1 MLTVRGCTFPT
12 DRFYDAQCN
21 VWLKPDGRGNVVLG
35 ATAFGVALAGEF
47 IEFVPKPAGTR
58 VDAGRAVGLLVHQ
71 TIVWVKSRPVL
82 TRSDYMWQH
91 EPAFYGWPDD
101 PDAERLHDDWTLET
115 DPAKQRKLEIAYELQ
130 AYKTLPYIPLGHY
143 IQSSAWREN
152 ITGIL
157 KGPSVVFWNVKKG

>member
-1 MLTVRGCTFPT
+1 MFQPVVNQRLVLLHATEHTFFNPCSLVVAQQLRDAGMNVDDQAMDWATVQTRRTNRGQLNEGGWSMFPT
-12 DRFYDAQCN
+12 VTPVPEYTSPLISSFM
-21 VWLKPDGRGNVVLG
+21 RGNG
-35 ATAFGVALAGEF
+35 
-47 IEFVPKPAGTR
+47 K
-58 VDAGRAVGLLVHQ
+58 D
-71 TIVWVKSRPVL
+71 
-82 TRSDYMWQH
+82 
-91 EPAFYGWPDD
+91 AFYGWPDD

-157 KGPSVVFWNVKKG
+157 KSPSVVFWNVKKG